1 MKDMLEGKEK
11 PGRFGTV
18 DVRDIAK
25 AHVAAIEKY
34 VYLLQIKLMDLFTQ
48 LKKP

>member
-1 MKDMLEGKEK
+1 MFKRIDGMSMRWMKGMLEGEEK

-25 AHVAAIEKY
+25 AHVAAMEKY
-34 VYLLQIKLMDLFTQ
+34 V
-48 LKKP
+48 